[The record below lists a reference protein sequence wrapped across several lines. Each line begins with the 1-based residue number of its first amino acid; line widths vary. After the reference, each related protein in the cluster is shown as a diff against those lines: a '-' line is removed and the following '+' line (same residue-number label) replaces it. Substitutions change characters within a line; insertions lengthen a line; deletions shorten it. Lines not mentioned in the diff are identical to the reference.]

1 MAPAARSL
9 PEIQIAN
16 LVWRPAGA
24 AAPTLD
30 LRGFSLHIQSGETL
44 LISGASGAGKSTLA
58 AACAGLLGTLIPGE
72 LQGTLRVGGHDLVA
86 AATAREP
93 GPPATLLEQMGV
105 VLAGPAPRHA
115 LPRLTDDL
123 ALPLESRGVPAALIG
138 AKVRAATSAAGLPD
152 DAVERDVERLSGG
165 ERAQAAIATALI
177 SEPALLIADEPLAG
191 LDELRAAVCAAQIAT
206 RRATR
211 VLVAHDLEPFA
222 FATQRVHLS
231 GGRVLPP
238 PTAPR
243 TGSIGES
250 TPLVGVPT
258 ESVESVPARDGV
270 VLQLF
275 AASSHDRPNV
285 PPLSIT
291 LHAGELT
298 LLSGATGSGKS
309 TLLALAAGVLPLD
322 AGERHVSEKV
332 NRSDQVLRS
341 DQVIRYVPQDPG
353 LLLGARSLA
362 QMLAPGEVARAETL
376 ATDLGVADLVGRP
389 ASRCSDGERRRLA
402 LVLAASQRPTV
413 LLVDE
418 PTLGLDDASAEG
430 VISLLA
436 SQARAGCAILV
447 ATHDER
453 LARVASL
460 DFVRTLS
467 HPSGTSG
474 ATEGG
479 ERSVIHRGVQ
489 LASDLLSPPPVKRLI
504 GVSNPLTRFG
514 LAIFW
519 FLLSVISPATAIAQ
533 GAIALPALIVAWSS
547 GVQLLATLRLG
558 LALAPAIAGLVI
570 ANVIGGA
577 SLEAALGAG
586 LRLVAFAAGSLV
598 LLRPFEPLRL
608 ADGAIQH
615 LRAPFAPTLTLLA
628 SAATLPSLMREARE
642 RRAIRRLSRRTSD
655 PLLLADLFDA
665 AIRAVPR
672 LAAALEVRGVR
683 LPSRARPASASRPST
698 FGRADLLL
706 VGLSAGGL
714 AVSIARALIERLT
727 LGG

>member
-1 MAPAARSL
+1 M
-9 PEIQIAN
+9 
-16 LVWRPAGA
+16 
-24 AAPTLD
+24 
-30 LRGFSLHIQSGETL
+30 
-44 LISGASGAGKSTLA
+44 
-58 AACAGLLGTLIPGE
+58 
-72 LQGTLRVGGHDLVA
+72 
-86 AATAREP
+86 
-93 GPPATLLEQMGV
+93 
-105 VLAGPAPRHA
+105 
-115 LPRLTDDL
+115 
-123 ALPLESRGVPAALIG
+123 
-138 AKVRAATSAAGLPD
+138 
-152 DAVERDVERLSGG
+152 
-165 ERAQAAIATALI
+165 
-177 SEPALLIADEPLAG
+177 
-191 LDELRAAVCAAQIAT
+191 
-206 RRATR
+206 
-211 VLVAHDLEPFA
+211 
-222 FATQRVHLS
+222 
-231 GGRVLPP
+231 
-238 PTAPR
+238 
-243 TGSIGES
+243 
-250 TPLVGVPT
+250 
-258 ESVESVPARDGV
+258 ESVPARDGV

-322 AGERHVSEKV
+322 AGERHVSEEV
-332 NRSDQVLRS
+332 NRS

-402 LVLAASQRPTV
+402 LVLAASQRPTI

-418 PTLGLDDASAEG
+418 PTLGLDDASAVG
-430 VISLLA
+430 VISLLV

-474 ATEGG
+474 TTEGG

-577 SLEAALGAG
+577 SLEAAFGAG

>member
-1 MAPAARSL
+1 MPDSPMAPAARSL
-9 PEIQIAN
+9 PEIEIAN

-30 LRGFSLHIQSGETL
+30 LRGFSLHIRSGETL

-58 AACAGLLGTLIPGE
+58 AACAGLLGTLVPGE

-93 GPPATLLEQMGV
+93 GPPATLLEQIGV

-138 AKVRAATSAAGLPD
+138 AKVRAATSAVGLPD

-191 LDELRAAVCAAQIAT
+191 LDESRAAVCAAQIAT
-206 RRATR
+206 LRATR

-231 GGRVLPP
+231 GGRVVPP

-332 NRSDQVLRS
+332 NRSDQV
-341 DQVIRYVPQDPG
+341 IRYVPQDPG

-402 LVLAASQRPTV
+402 LVLAASQRPTI

-418 PTLGLDDASAEG
+418 PTLGLDDASAVG
-430 VISLLA
+430 VISLLV

-479 ERSVIHRGVQ
+479 ERSVIYRDVQ

-577 SLEAALGAG
+577 SLEAAFGAG

-706 VGLSAGGL
+706 VVLSAGGL

>member
-1 MAPAARSL
+1 MPDSPMAPAARSL
-9 PEIQIAN
+9 PEIEIAN

-30 LRGFSLHIQSGETL
+30 LRGFSLHIRSGETL

-58 AACAGLLGTLIPGE
+58 AACAGLLGTLVPGE

-93 GPPATLLEQMGV
+93 GPPATLLEQIGV

-138 AKVRAATSAAGLPD
+138 AKVRAATSAVGLPD

-191 LDELRAAVCAAQIAT
+191 LDESRAAVCAAQIAT
-206 RRATR
+206 LHATR

-231 GGRVLPP
+231 GGRVVPP

-243 TGSIGES
+243 TGSIGVS
-250 TPLVGVPT
+250 IPSIDVPPA
-258 ESVESVPARDGV
+258 SVESVPARDGV

-332 NRSDQVLRS
+332 NRSDQV
-341 DQVIRYVPQDPG
+341 IRYVPQDPG

-402 LVLAASQRPTV
+402 LVLAASQRPTI

-418 PTLGLDDASAEG
+418 PTLGLDDASAVG
-430 VISLLA
+430 VISLLV

-577 SLEAALGAG
+577 SLEAAFGAG

>member
-1 MAPAARSL
+1 MPDSPMAPAARSL
-9 PEIQIAN
+9 PEIEIAN

-30 LRGFSLHIQSGETL
+30 LRGFSLHVRSGETL

-58 AACAGLLGTLIPGE
+58 AACAGLLGTLVPGE

-93 GPPATLLEQMGV
+93 GPPATLLEQIGV

-138 AKVRAATSAAGLPD
+138 AKVRAATSAVGLPD

-165 ERAQAAIATALI
+165 ERAQAAIAMALI
-177 SEPALLIADEPLAG
+177 SEPAILIADEPLAG
-191 LDELRAAVCAAQIAT
+191 LDESRAAVCAAQIAT
-206 RRATR
+206 LHATR

-231 GGRVLPP
+231 GGCGVPP

-332 NRSDQVLRS
+332 NRSDQV
-341 DQVIRYVPQDPG
+341 IRYVPQDPG

-376 ATDLGVADLVGRP
+376 ATDLGVADLVVRP

-402 LVLAASQRPTV
+402 LVLAASQRPTI

-577 SLEAALGAG
+577 SLEAAFGAG

>member
-30 LRGFSLHIQSGETL
+30 LRGFSLHIRSGETL

-93 GPPATLLEQMGV
+93 GPPATLLEQIGV

-138 AKVRAATSAAGLPD
+138 AKVRAATSAVGLPD
-152 DAVERDVERLSGG
+152 DAVGRDVERLSGG
-165 ERAQAAIATALI
+165 ERAQAAMAMALI
-177 SEPALLIADEPLAG
+177 AEPTLLIADEPLAG
-191 LDELRAAVCAAQIAT
+191 LDESRAAVCAAQIAT
-206 RRATR
+206 LHATR

-231 GGRVLPP
+231 GGRVVPP

-258 ESVESVPARDGV
+258 KSVESVPARDGV

-322 AGERHVSEKV
+322 AGERHVSEEE
-332 NRSDQVLRS
+332 NRS

-402 LVLAASQRPTV
+402 LVLAASQRPTI

-418 PTLGLDDASAEG
+418 PTLGLDDASAVG

-577 SLEAALGAG
+577 SLEAAFGAG

-672 LAAALEVRGVR
+672 LAIALEVRGVR
-683 LPSRARPASASRPST
+683 LPSQARPASASRPST

>member
-1 MAPAARSL
+1 MPDSPMAPAARSL
-9 PEIQIAN
+9 PEIEIAN

-30 LRGFSLHIQSGETL
+30 LRGFSLHVRSGETL

-58 AACAGLLGTLIPGE
+58 AACAGLLGTLVPGE

-93 GPPATLLEQMGV
+93 GPPATLLEQIGV

-138 AKVRAATSAAGLPD
+138 AKVRAATSAVGLPD

-191 LDELRAAVCAAQIAT
+191 LDESRAAVCAAQIAT
-206 RRATR
+206 LHATR

-231 GGRVLPP
+231 GGRVVPP

-332 NRSDQVLRS
+332 DRS

-418 PTLGLDDASAEG
+418 PTLGLDDASAVG
-430 VISLLA
+430 VISLLG

-474 ATEGG
+474 TTEGG

-577 SLEAALGAG
+577 SLEAAFGAG

-642 RRAIRRLSRRTSD
+642 RRAIRRLSRGTSD
-655 PLLLADLFDA
+655 LLLLADLFDA

>member
-1 MAPAARSL
+1 MPDSPMAPAARSL

-30 LRGFSLHIQSGETL
+30 LRGFSLHIRSGETL

-58 AACAGLLGTLIPGE
+58 AACAGLLGTLVPGE

-93 GPPATLLEQMGV
+93 GPPATLLEQIGV

-123 ALPLESRGVPAALIG
+123 ALPLESRAVPAAHIG
-138 AKVRAATSAAGLPD
+138 AKVRAATSAVGLPD

-191 LDELRAAVCAAQIAT
+191 LDESRAAVCAAQIAT
-206 RRATR
+206 LRATR

-231 GGRVLPP
+231 GGRVVPP

-332 NRSDQVLRS
+332 NRSDQV
-341 DQVIRYVPQDPG
+341 IRYVPQDPG

-418 PTLGLDDASAEG
+418 PTLGLDDASAVG

-474 ATEGG
+474 TTEGG

-577 SLEAALGAG
+577 SLEAAFGAG

-683 LPSRARPASASRPST
+683 LPSQARPASASRPST

>member
-9 PEIQIAN
+9 PEIEIAN

-93 GPPATLLEQMGV
+93 GPPATLLEQIGV

-138 AKVRAATSAAGLPD
+138 AKVRAATSAVGLPD

-165 ERAQAAIATALI
+165 ERAQAAMAMALI
-177 SEPALLIADEPLAG
+177 AEPTLLIADEPLAG
-191 LDELRAAVCAAQIAT
+191 LDESRAAVCAAQIAT
-206 RRATR
+206 LHATR

-231 GGRVLPP
+231 GGRVVPP

-258 ESVESVPARDGV
+258 KSVESVPARDGV

-322 AGERHVSEKV
+322 AGERHVSEEE
-332 NRSDQVLRS
+332 NRS

-402 LVLAASQRPTV
+402 LVLAASQRPTI

-418 PTLGLDDASAEG
+418 PTLGLDDASAVG

-577 SLEAALGAG
+577 SLEAAFGAG

-672 LAAALEVRGVR
+672 LAIALEVRGVR
-683 LPSRARPASASRPST
+683 LPSQARPASASRPST

>member
-1 MAPAARSL
+1 
-9 PEIQIAN
+9 
-16 LVWRPAGA
+16 
-24 AAPTLD
+24 
-30 LRGFSLHIQSGETL
+30 
-44 LISGASGAGKSTLA
+44 
-58 AACAGLLGTLIPGE
+58 
-72 LQGTLRVGGHDLVA
+72 GGHDLVA

-93 GPPATLLEQMGV
+93 GPPATLLEQIGV

-138 AKVRAATSAAGLPD
+138 AKVRAASKAVGLPD

-191 LDELRAAVCAAQIAT
+191 LDESRAAVCAAQIAT
-206 RRATR
+206 LHATR

-231 GGRVLPP
+231 GGRAVPP
-238 PTAPR
+238 PAAPR

-291 LHAGELT
+291 LCAGELT

-332 NRSDQVLRS
+332 NRS

-402 LVLAASQRPTV
+402 LVLAASQRPTI

-418 PTLGLDDASAEG
+418 PTLGLDDASAVG
-430 VISLLA
+430 VISLLV

-460 DFVRTLS
+460 GFVRTLS

-474 ATEGG
+474 TTEGG
-479 ERSVIHRGVQ
+479 EKSVIHRGVQ

-547 GVQLLATLRLG
+547 GVQLLATLQLG
-558 LALAPAIAGLVI
+558 LALAPAIAGL
-570 ANVIGGA
+570 
-577 SLEAALGAG
+577 
-586 LRLVAFAAGSLV
+586 
-598 LLRPFEPLRL
+598 
-608 ADGAIQH
+608 
-615 LRAPFAPTLTLLA
+615 
-628 SAATLPSLMREARE
+628 
-642 RRAIRRLSRRTSD
+642 
-655 PLLLADLFDA
+655 
-665 AIRAVPR
+665 
-672 LAAALEVRGVR
+672 
-683 LPSRARPASASRPST
+683 
-698 FGRADLLL
+698 
-706 VGLSAGGL
+706 
-714 AVSIARALIERLT
+714 
-727 LGG
+727 

>member
-30 LRGFSLHIQSGETL
+30 LRGFSLHIRSGETL

-93 GPPATLLEQMGV
+93 GPPATLLEQIGV

-138 AKVRAATSAAGLPD
+138 AKVRAATSAVGLPD

-191 LDELRAAVCAAQIAT
+191 LDESRAAVCAAQIAT
-206 RRATR
+206 LHATR

-231 GGRVLPP
+231 GGRVVPP
-238 PTAPR
+238 PSAPR
-243 TGSIGES
+243 TGSIGVS
-250 TPLVGVPT
+250 IPSIDVPHA
-258 ESVESVPARDGV
+258 SVESVPARDGV
-270 VLQLF
+270 VLQIF
-275 AASSHDRPNV
+275 AAISHDRPNV

-322 AGERHVSEKV
+322 AGERHVSEEV
-332 NRSDQVLRS
+332 NRS

-460 DFVRTLS
+460 DFVHTLS

-577 SLEAALGAG
+577 SLEAAFGAG